1 MKFLKTISN
10 QTLFI
15 FEFLRDL
22 IIPENK
28 KIKALLKIDAANLRM
43 LLPASPIKSD
53 TIFVLFNYKNETV
66 RLLVKT
72 LKYKNNQSVRR
83 IFARYLH
90 EDMLD
95 IFSDISLFE
104 GSAPLLVPMPMSKIE
119 KKNRGWSQC
128 EELCKEIQN
137 FSENLIS
144 VNYKALLKTKETAR
158 QTKLNKKER
167 LENVRGSMWADPKF
181 VEGKVVAV
189 LDDVYTTGATMDESR
204 RALYAAGAKRVINF
218 FLAH

>member
-10 QTLFI
+10 KLLFI
-15 FEFLRDL
+15 LEFLKDL

-28 KIKALLKIDAANLRM
+28 KIRAILKIERGNLRL
-43 LLPASPIKSD
+43 LLPKSPIKSD
-53 TIFVLFNYKNETV
+53 SIFVLFDYKNETI
-66 RLLVKT
+66 RLLVKA
-72 LKYKNNQSVRR
+72 LKYKNNQNVKR
-83 IFARYLH
+83 IFAEYLY

-104 GSAPLLVPMPMSKIE
+104 GQAPLLVPMPMSKME
-119 KKNRGWSQC
+119 KKNRGFNQC

-137 FSENLIS
+137 FSENLIIP
-144 VNYKALLKTKETAR
+144 NYTALLKTKETAR

-167 LENVRGSMWADPKF
+167 LENVRGSMWADPNF
-181 VEGKVVAV
+181 VKGKVVAV
-189 LDDVYTTGATMDESR
+189 LDDVYTTGATMEEAR

>member
-10 QTLFI
+10 KLLFI
-15 FEFLRDL
+15 LEFLKDL

-28 KIKALLKIDAANLRM
+28 KIRAILKIERGNLRL
-43 LLPASPIKSD
+43 LLPRSPIKSD
-53 TIFVLFNYKNETV
+53 SIFVLFDYKNETI
-66 RLLVKT
+66 RLLVKA
-72 LKYKNNQSVRR
+72 LKYKNNHSVKR
-83 IFARYLH
+83 IFAEYLY

-104 GSAPLLVPMPMSKIE
+104 GQAPLLVPMPMSKME

-137 FSENLIS
+137 VSSGSIKTE
-144 VNYKALLKTKETAR
+144 YKALLKTKETAR
-158 QTKLNKKER
+158 QTKLGKKER
-167 LENVRGSMWADPKF
+167 LLNVKDSMIADPKL
-181 VEGKVVAV
+181 VKGKVVAIV
-189 LDDVYTTGATMDESR
+189 DDVYTTGATMDEAR
-204 RALYAAGAKRVINF
+204 RALYASGAKRVINF

>member
-10 QTLFI
+10 QFLFI
-15 FEFLRDL
+15 FEFLKDL

-28 KIKALLKIDAANLRM
+28 KLRAILKIEQGSLRR

-53 TIFVLFNYKNETV
+53 SIFVLFDYKNETV

-83 IFARYLH
+83 IFAQYLY

-104 GSAPLLVPMPMSKIE
+104 GSAPLLLPMPMSKIE
-119 KKNRGWSQC
+119 KKNRDWSQC
-128 EELCKEIQN
+128 EELCKEIEK
-137 FSENLIS
+137 FSEGLMAA
-144 VNYKALLKTKETAR
+144 NYKALLKTKETAR

-167 LENVRGSMWADPKF
+167 LENVKNSMWADPKL
-181 VEGKVVAV
+181 VEGRVVAV
-189 LDDVYTTGATMDESR
+189 LDDVYTTGATMDEAR
-204 RALYAAGAKRVINF
+204 RALLAAGSKRVINF

>member
-1 MKFLKTISN
+1 MKFLKTISD

-15 FEFLRDL
+15 FEFLKDL
-22 IIPENK
+22 VIPENK
-28 KIKALLKIDAANLRM
+28 RLKALLKIERSSLRR

-53 TIFVLFNYKNETV
+53 KIFVLFDYKNETV

-72 LKYKNNQSVRR
+72 LKYKNNQSVKR
-83 IFARYLH
+83 IFAAFLH

-104 GSAPLLVPMPMSKIE
+104 GSAPLLVPMPMSKME

-128 EELCKEIQN
+128 EELCREIQN
-137 FSENLIS
+137 FSENLIIP
-144 VNYKALLKTKETAR
+144 NYAALLKTRETAR

-167 LENVRGSMWADPKF
+167 LENVRGSMWADPNF
-181 VEGKVVAV
+181 VKGRVIAV
-189 LDDVYTTGATMDESR
+189 LDDVYTTGATMEEAR
-204 RALYAAGAKRVINF
+204 RALLAAGSKRVINF